1 MGKRAQRGPNSS
13 EIQNTYLINN
23 CLNLTQNSTAKTRKI
38 MTTDLDYSPNTLK
51 RKNEDCTDLEAEIK
65 RVALDDEDEDDTV
78 VDSPGT
84 MASEQEEEEPEEEI
98 MLRMLCLV
106 KQASLVVGPKGES
119 ISKLRDGTSTRV
131 NVSTNLRGVPERVIF
146 VKGNCENVAKAFG
159 EISRVLNKSNN
170 SNDGEE
176 YEEESEKE
184 RIETTPLTLNLLI
197 SHSLMGS
204 VIGKSG
210 SQLREI
216 EELSA
221 AKLFAS
227 PNQLMMS
234 NDRILNITGVPD
246 AIHIATYY
254 VSQSLLNCRKE
265 LKARKAIHYQ
275 PSQGYSALQS
285 HNHNSSMGY
294 NNKNFSHQTHHQ
306 YHPMD
311 KYNVYRYNKPHRFP
325 RSHNHLS
332 SDNKMGVDIPF
343 MMGEYK
349 GIRADSV
356 PALYTPAN
364 VANAPSFT
372 PNSIIPNVRIVE
384 SVQQTNRFN
393 APISVVKQE
402 VYIDENFVG
411 NIIGKEGKHIN
422 SVKESTGCTI
432 FIDNKVEGA
441 SERKLV
447 IRGTYMAS
455 QAAIM
460 LISNKI
466 EMDRA
471 STERN
476 FNSQ

>member
-1 MGKRAQRGPNSS
+1 
-13 EIQNTYLINN
+13 
-23 CLNLTQNSTAKTRKI
+23 
-38 MTTDLDYSPNTLK
+38 MTTGEVKMAYSPNTLK

-65 RVALDDEDEDDTV
+65 RVALDDVEDIDGEAEVTNGEEIQGE
-78 VDSPGT
+78 S
-84 MASEQEEEEPEEEI
+84 QEEEVIEQAEQEI

-119 ISKLRDGTSTRV
+119 ISRLRDNTLTRV
-131 NVSTNLRGVPERVIF
+131 NVSANLRGVPERVIY

-159 EISRVLNKSNN
+159 EISRTLSKA
-170 SNDGEE
+170 EE
-176 YEEESEKE
+176 PNLAVSDDSISQDEKE
-184 RIETTPLTLNLLI
+184 RVETTPLTLNLLI

-275 PSQGYSALQS
+275 PSQGYSALPNNFS
-285 HNHNSSMGY
+285 NVPY
-294 NNKNFSHQTHHQ
+294 NKNFSHQTHHQ

-311 KYNVYRYNKPHRFP
+311 KYNVYRYNKPLRFP
-325 RSHNHLS
+325 RNQNNMPKRVSIE
-332 SDNKMGVDIPF
+332 GPF
-343 MMGEYK
+343 VMNDAAGYK
-349 GIRADSV
+349 GLHMDNV
-356 PALYTPAN
+356 PVLYTPAN
-364 VANAPSFT
+364 VANATSFT
-372 PNSIIPNVRIVE
+372 PTAMIPNVRIVE
-384 SVQQTNRFN
+384 SSEQATRYN
-393 APISVVKQE
+393 APISLVKQE
-402 VYIDENFVG
+402 IYIDENFVG

-432 FIDNKVEGA
+432 FIDNKVEGS

-476 FNSQ
+476 FNN